1 MQSKRADFY
10 KVFIKYLIEKGLA
23 YPCWMSEEELNEIR
37 DQQMKNK
44 QIPGIY
50 GEFSKYR
57 SLSPDE
63 VIAKFHEM

>member
-1 MQSKRADFY
+1 
-10 KVFIKYLIEKGLA
+10 
-23 YPCWMSEEELNEIR
+23 MSEEELNEIR

-57 SLSPDE
+57 NLTPDE